1 MQKYQNFLVKAGR
14 QCWPGDHTGM
24 RDTIARRVSDIMADQ
39 WITNIVKGGIT
50 TGGSSGSSF
59 GAGGQFGGSP
69 FDATFTDSAGLTTNG
84 FYISEST
91 GNQHMP
97 IAYENGM
104 AFYDKCQSINCE
116 FKIKKKTR
124 K

>member
-84 FYISEST
+84 FYISESS

-97 IAYENGM
+97 IAYENGKLY
-104 AFYDKCQSINCE
+104 FLKLVRFFSE
-116 FKIKKKTR
+116 FWLC
-124 K
+124 